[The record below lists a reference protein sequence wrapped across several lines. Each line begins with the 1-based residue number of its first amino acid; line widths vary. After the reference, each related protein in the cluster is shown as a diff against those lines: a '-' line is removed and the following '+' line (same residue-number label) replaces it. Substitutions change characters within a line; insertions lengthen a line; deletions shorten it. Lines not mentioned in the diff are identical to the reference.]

1 MHGPFRPPCEAGV
14 IAGERSRPSKVRPG
28 GVLAAAV
35 MGSSLA
41 FIDGSALGVALPAI
55 QSDLGAD
62 AAQAQ
67 WIANAYLLTLGA
79 FVLVGGAAG
88 DRLGRRR
95 VFAVGVVLFAVAS
108 IVCALA
114 PDADALI
121 WARGVQGIG
130 AALLTPASLA
140 LIGAN
145 FPKEERGRAFGL
157 WAGFGAL
164 AGMAGPLI
172 GGGLADF
179 ASWRVIFWI
188 NLPLAAAA
196 LILAFVFT
204 PESRDPE
211 AKGLDLIG
219 AGLAVGALAALTWGL
234 TVLPER
240 GATAPTLAALA
251 GGAVL
256 AAAFVVHER
265 RAAHPMTPPSL
276 FASRVFSG
284 VNVLTFLLYFA
295 LGGVMFFLPFDLI
308 RSHGFSASAAGAALL
323 PFAAIMGL
331 FSGQAG
337 RIADRFGARLSLSL
351 GPLLAALGF
360 VLLAVPAPGAGFVDG
375 PLAGVTVLAIG
386 MTLVVGPLTATVMGA
401 VSDGQAG
408 VASGVNNAVA
418 RVAGLVAVASLG
430 GVLSLGH
437 TLGASAAP
445 VSDVMSGA
453 VTDPAAVAAFHN
465 GIRAVLVVCAA
476 AAALAGAVG
485 AWSLKGQRA
494 A

>member
-1 MHGPFRPPCEAGV
+1 MHGPLRPPCEAGV
-14 IAGERSRPSKVRPG
+14 IAAERSPRRVRPG

-55 QSDLGAD
+55 QGDLAAD

-79 FVLVGGAAG
+79 FVLVGGAGG
-88 DRLGRRR
+88 DRFGRRR
-95 VFAVGVVLFAVAS
+95 VFATGVVLFALASVA
-108 IVCALA
+108 CALA
-114 PDADALI
+114 PDPDALI
-121 WARGVQGIG
+121 WARGLQGVG

-145 FPKEERGRAFGL
+145 FPKEQRGRAFGL

-172 GGGLADF
+172 GGALADF

-204 PESRDPE
+204 PESRDPD
-211 AKGLDLIG
+211 AKGLDLVG
-219 AGLAVGALAALTWGL
+219 AALAVAGLAALTWGL

-251 GGAVL
+251 GGSGL
-256 AAAFVVHER
+256 AAAFIVHER

-284 VNVLTFLLYFA
+284 MNVLTFLLYFA

-331 FSGQAG
+331 FSGVAG
-337 RIADRFGARLSLSL
+337 RIADRSGARLSLSL
-351 GPLLAALGF
+351 GPLLAAVGLL
-360 VLLAVPAPGAGFVDG
+360 LLAVPGPGAGFVDG

-437 TLGASAAP
+437 ALGASSVP

-453 VTDPAAVAAFHN
+453 VTDPDAVAAFHN
-465 GIRAVLVVCAA
+465 GVRAALIVCAV

-485 AWSLKGQRA
+485 AWSLRAQRA

>member
-1 MHGPFRPPCEAGV
+1 MHGPLRPPCEAGV
-14 IAGERSRPSKVRPG
+14 IAAERSPRRVQPG

-55 QSDLGAD
+55 QGDLGAD

-88 DRLGRRR
+88 DRFGRRR
-95 VFAVGVVLFAVAS
+95 VFAAGVVLFALASVA
-108 IVCALA
+108 CALA
-114 PDADALI
+114 PDPDALI
-121 WARGVQGIG
+121 WARGLQGVG

-145 FPKEERGRAFGL
+145 FPKEQRGRAFGL

-172 GGGLADF
+172 GGALADF

-204 PESRDPE
+204 PESRDPD
-211 AKGLDLIG
+211 AKGLDLVG
-219 AGLAVGALAALTWGL
+219 AALAVAALAALTWGL
-234 TVLPER
+234 TVLPVL
-240 GATAPTLAALA
+240 GVTPPTLAALV
-251 GGAVL
+251 GGSGLAV
-256 AAAFVVHER
+256 AFIVHER

-284 VNVLTFLLYFA
+284 MNVLTFLLYFA

-308 RSHGFSASAAGAALL
+308 RSHGFTASAAGAALL

-331 FSGQAG
+331 FSGVAG

-351 GPLLAALGF
+351 GPLLAAVGLL
-360 VLLAVPAPGAGFVDG
+360 LLAAPTPGAGFVEG

-386 MTLVVGPLTATVMGA
+386 MTLVVGPLTAAVMGA
-401 VSDGQAG
+401 APDGQAG

-430 GVLSLGH
+430 GVLNLGYM
-437 TLGASAAP
+437 LGASYAP

-453 VTDPAAVAAFHN
+453 VTDPVAVAAFHD
-465 GIRAVLVVCAA
+465 GVRAVLIVCAA
-476 AAALAGAVG
+476 AAALAGAAG
-485 AWSLKGQRA
+485 WWALKPQSA
-494 A
+494 E